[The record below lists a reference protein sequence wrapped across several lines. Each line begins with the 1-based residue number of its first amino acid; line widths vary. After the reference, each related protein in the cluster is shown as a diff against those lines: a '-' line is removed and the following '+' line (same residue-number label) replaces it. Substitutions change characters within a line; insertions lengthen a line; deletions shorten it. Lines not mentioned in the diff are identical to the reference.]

1 LFGQHAAAWGLPSGP
16 ALALKQRQAR
26 ACAQFPVRFREN
38 PIMNR
43 IDAHGLKI
51 APILFDFIAKEAAP
65 KTGISPDA
73 FWAGLAAII
82 NDLGP
87 RNRELLKVR
96 DTLQARIDDWHRA
109 HKGKA
114 FDMND
119 YTAFLKEI
127 GYLQPEPATHKVETA
142 NVDEEI
148 GKICGPQ
155 LVVPLTNARYALNA
169 ANARWGSLYDAFY
182 GTDAIP
188 HEAGESGKG
197 YNKARGDKV
206 IARAKAFLDH
216 AVPLATGSHT
226 DVVAY
231 SVIAGHLSVK
241 LKSGNSTALKS
252 ETQFA
257 GFIGEPASP
266 TAILLVN
273 NGLHV
278 DVRIDRHHV
287 IGKDDPAGVSDMI
300 LESAVS
306 TILDMED
313 SVAAVD
319 AEDKVLVYRNTLGL
333 MNGTLSADFEKAGKT
348 LKRSLH
354 PDRVYKTPSGQE
366 LKLHGRSL
374 LLMRNVGHHMF
385 TDAVLDARGEE
396 IPEGL
401 LDAAVAGLLAMHDLK
416 GNSRTSNSRTGSVYI
431 VKPKMH
437 GPDEVALTCEL
448 FGRVEKMLQLAD
460 NTLKV
465 GIMDEERRTTVNLKA
480 CIQNASK
487 RVCFINTGFLDRTG
501 DEIHTSME
509 AGAMIRKNDMKAQP
523 WIKAYEDWNVDMGLI
538 DGLPGHAQI
547 GKGMWAA
554 PDKMAD
560 MLAQKLGHPQAG
572 ATTAWVPSPTAATL
586 HALHYHQVNV
596 IARQQELAQGGPRA
610 KLSDILTIPVSQSN
624 WAPDDVKQEIDNNC
638 QGILGYVVRWIDQGV
653 GCSKVPDIH
662 DVGLMEDRATLR
674 ISSQHLA
681 NWLHQGV
688 ITRDQVME
696 SLRRMAVVVD
706 GQNKGD
712 PLYKPMAPKFDG
724 VAFQAA
730 CDLIFK
736 GREQP
741 NGYTEFIL
749 TARRREAKAAG

>member
-1 LFGQHAAAWGLPSGP
+1 M
-16 ALALKQRQAR
+16 K
-26 ACAQFPVRFREN
+26 
-38 PIMNR
+38 R

-51 APILFDFIAKEAAP
+51 APVLFDFIAKEAAP
-65 KTGISPDA
+65 KTGIDPDA
-73 FWAGLAAII
+73 FWAGLAGILR
-82 NDLGP
+82 DLGP
-87 RNRELLKVR
+87 KNRELLKVR
-96 DTLQARIDDWHRA
+96 DTLQDKIDGWHRA
-109 HKGKA
+109 HKGK
-114 FDMND
+114 FDLNA

-127 GYLQPEPATHKVETA
+127 GYLLPEPATHKVETA
-142 NVDEEI
+142 DVDEEI
-148 GKICGPQ
+148 SNICGPQ

-188 HEAGESGKG
+188 HDPSEAGRG

-206 IARAKAFLDH
+206 IAKAKAFLDS
-216 AVPLATGSHT
+216 AVPLATASHT
-226 DVVAY
+226 DVTAY
-231 SVIAGHLSVK
+231 SVIAGQLSAK
-241 LKSGNSTALKS
+241 LKSGNATALKNAA
-252 ETQFA
+252 QFA
-257 GFIGEPASP
+257 GYQGSADAPS
-266 TAILLVN
+266 AILLVN
-273 NGLHV
+273 NGLHI
-278 DVRIDRHHV
+278 DVQIDRKHP
-287 IGKDDPAGVSDMI
+287 IGKDDAAGVADMI
-300 LESAVS
+300 MEAAVS

-333 MNGTLSADFEKAGKT
+333 MNGTLSADFEKGGKT
-348 LKRSLH
+348 LTRALNA
-354 PDRVYKTPSGQE
+354 DRVYKTPDGKE

-385 TDAVLDARGEE
+385 TDAVLDENGEE
-396 IPEGL
+396 IPEGI
-401 LDAAVAGLLAMHDLK
+401 LDAAVAGLLAIHDIK
-416 GNSRTSNSRTGSVYI
+416 GNSKVRNSRTGSVYI

-437 GPDEVALTCEL
+437 GPDEVALTCEI
-448 FGRVEKMLQLAD
+448 FARVEKMLSLPSD
-460 NTLKV
+460 TMKV

-487 RVCFINTGFLDRTG
+487 RIMFINTGFLDRTG

-509 AGAMIRKNDMKAQP
+509 AGPMIRKNDMKAQP
-523 WIKAYEDWNVDMGLI
+523 WIKAYEDWNVDVGLI

-560 MLAQKLGHPQAG
+560 MLVQKLGHPQAG

-596 IARQQELAQGGPRA
+596 HARQQELAKGGPRA

-696 SLRRMAVVVD
+696 SLKRMAVVVD
-706 GQNKGD
+706 KQNAGD
-712 PLYKPMAPKFDG
+712 PLYKPMAPAFDG
-724 VAFQAA
+724 TAFKAA
-730 CDLIFK
+730 CDLVFK

-741 NGYTEFIL
+741 NGYTEYIL
-749 TARRREAKAAG
+749 TARRREAKATG

>member
-1 LFGQHAAAWGLPSGP
+1 MT
-16 ALALKQRQAR
+16 R
-26 ACAQFPVRFREN
+26 VE
-38 PIMNR
+38 
-43 IDAHGLKI
+43 AHGLKI
-51 APILFDFIAKEAAP
+51 APVLFDFIAKEATP
-65 KTGISPDA
+65 NTGIAPDA

-82 NDLGP
+82 AKLGP
-87 RNRELLKVR
+87 KNRELLAFR
-96 DTLQARIDDWHRA
+96 DTLQAKIDDWHRA

-114 FDMND
+114 FDID
-119 YTAFLKEI
+119 AYTAFLKEI
-127 GYLQPEPATHKVETA
+127 GYLLPEPPTRQVETS

-188 HEAGESGKG
+188 HDPSEAGRG

-206 IARAKAFLDH
+206 IAKAKAFLDS
-216 AVPLATGSHT
+216 AAPLATGSHT
-226 DVVAY
+226 DVTSY
-231 SVIAGHLSVK
+231 SVSGGKLAVK
-241 LKSGNSTALKS
+241 LKNGSTTALKS
-252 ETQFA
+252 AAQFA
-257 GFIGEPASP
+257 GYQGDAAAPSAV
-266 TAILLVN
+266 LLVN
-273 NGLHV
+273 NGLHI
-278 DVRIDRHHV
+278 DVTIDRNHP
-287 IGKDDPAGVSDMI
+287 IGKDDPAGVADMI
-300 LESAVS
+300 LEAAVS

-333 MNGTLSADFEKAGKT
+333 MTGTLSADFEKGGKT
-348 LKRSLH
+348 LTRSLNA
-354 PDRVYKTPSGQE
+354 DRVYKTPDGKD
-366 LKLHGRSL
+366 LTLHGRSL

-385 TDAVLDARGEE
+385 TDAVLDAKGEE
-396 IPEGL
+396 IPEGI
-401 LDAAVAGLLAMHDLK
+401 LDAAVSGLLAIHDLK
-416 GNSRTSNSRTGSVYI
+416 GKSKIKNSRTGSVYI

-437 GPDEVALTCEL
+437 GPDEIALTCEL
-448 FGRVEKMLQLAD
+448 FGEVEKLLSLPE

-480 CIQNASK
+480 CIQNAAK
-487 RVCFINTGFLDRTG
+487 RVMFINTGFLDRTG

-509 AGAMIRKNDMKAQP
+509 AGPMIRKNDMKAQP
-523 WIKAYEDWNVDMGLI
+523 WIKAYEDWNVDMGLV

-560 MLAQKLGHPQAG
+560 MLAQKIGHPQAG

-596 IARQQELAQGGPRA
+596 IARQQELAKGGPRA

-696 SLRRMAVVVD
+696 SLKRMAVVVD

-712 PLYKPMAPKFDG
+712 PLYRPMAPSFDG
-724 VAFQAA
+724 VAFKAA

>member
-1 LFGQHAAAWGLPSGP
+1 M
-16 ALALKQRQAR
+16 
-26 ACAQFPVRFREN
+26 
-38 PIMNR
+38 MNR

-51 APILFDFIAKEAAP
+51 APVLFDFIAREATP

-82 NDLGP
+82 RDLAP
-87 RNRELLKVR
+87 RNRELLALR
-96 DTLQARIDDWHRA
+96 DTLQAKIDGWHRA
-109 HKGKA
+109 NKGKP
-114 FDMND
+114 FDINA

-127 GYLQPEPATHKVETA
+127 GYLLPEPPTRKVETS
-142 NVDEEI
+142 NVDDEI

-188 HEAGESGKG
+188 HEAGEAGKG
-197 YNKARGDKV
+197 YNKARGAKV
-206 IARAKAFLDH
+206 IAKAKAFLDS

-226 DVVAY
+226 DVTAY
-231 SVIAGHLSVK
+231 SVIAGQLAVK
-241 LKSGNSTALKS
+241 LKSGNATALKS
-252 ETQFA
+252 NAQFA
-257 GFIGEPASP
+257 GC
-266 TAILLVN
+266 
-273 NGLHV
+273 
-278 DVRIDRHHV
+278 
-287 IGKDDPAGVSDMI
+287 KDDPAGVADMI
-300 LESAVS
+300 MESAVS

-319 AEDKVLVYRNTLGL
+319 AEDKVLIYRNTLGL
-333 MNGTLSADFEKAGKT
+333 MNGTLSADFEKGGKT
-348 LKRSLH
+348 LTRALN
-354 PDRVYKTPSGQE
+354 PDRVYKTSDGKQ

-385 TDAVLDARGEE
+385 TDAVLDKAGAE
-396 IPEGL
+396 IPEGI
-401 LDAAVAGLLAMHDLK
+401 LDAAVAGLLAIHDLK
-416 GNSRTSNSRTGSVYI
+416 GYSKTRNSRTGSVYV

-448 FGRVEKMLQLAD
+448 FGRVEKMLSLPE
-460 NTLKV
+460 NTMKV

-480 CIQNASK
+480 CIQNALQ
-487 RVCFINTGFLDRTG
+487 RIVFINTGFLDRTG

-509 AGAMIRKNDMKAQP
+509 AGPMIRKNDMKAQP
-523 WIKAYEDWNVDMGLI
+523 WIKAYEDWNVDVGLV

-560 MLAQKLGHPQAG
+560 MLTQKIAHPQAG

-596 IARQQELAQGGPRA
+596 QARQQELAKDGQRA

-681 NWLHQGV
+681 NWLAHGV
-688 ITRDQVME
+688 VSEAQVME
-696 SLRRMAVVVD
+696 SLKRMAVVVD
-706 GQNKGD
+706 KQNAGD
-712 PLYKPMAPKFDG
+712 PLYKPMAPSFEG
-724 VAFQAA
+724 VAFKAA
-730 CDLIFK
+730 CDLVFK

-741 NGYTEFIL
+741 NGYTEYIL
-749 TARRREAKAAG
+749 TARRREAKSAG

>member
-1 LFGQHAAAWGLPSGP
+1 LNLKAALRCRLLPR
-16 ALALKQRQAR
+16 KIQ
-26 ACAQFPVRFREN
+26 
-38 PIMNR
+38 IMNR

-51 APILFDFIAKEAAP
+51 APVLFDFIAKEATP
-65 KTGISPDA
+65 KTGISADA
-73 FWAGLAAII
+73 FWSGLAAILR
-82 NDLGP
+82 DLGP
-87 RNRELLKVR
+87 RNRELLAFR
-96 DTLQARIDDWHRA
+96 DKLQAKIDDWHRA
-109 HKGKA
+109 NKGKT
-114 FDMND
+114 FDMNA
-119 YTAFLKEI
+119 YTAFLKQI
-127 GYLQPEPATHKVETA
+127 GYLLPEPATQKVETA

-169 ANARWGSLYDAFY
+169 ANARWGSLYDALY

-188 HEAGESGKG
+188 HEPGESGKG

-206 IARAKAFLDH
+206 IARAKAFLDS
-216 AVPLATGSHT
+216 AIPLAAGSHS
-226 DVVAY
+226 DVTSY
-231 SVIAGHLSVK
+231 SVINGQLAVK
-241 LKSGNSTALKS
+241 LKNGNAASLKS
-252 ETQFA
+252 SGQFA
-257 GFIGEPASP
+257 GYQGEASAP
-266 TAILLVN
+266 SAILLVN
-273 NGLHV
+273 NGMHIELK
-278 DVRIDRHHV
+278 IDRAHM
-287 IGKDDPAGVSDMI
+287 IGKDDPAGVADVI

-319 AEDKVLVYRNTLGL
+319 ADDKVLIYRNTLGL
-333 MNGTLSADFEKAGKT
+333 MNGTLSADFEKGGAM
-348 LKRSLH
+348 LKRALN
-354 PDRVYKTPSGQE
+354 PDRIYKTSEGKE
-366 LKLHGRSL
+366 LRLHGRSL

-385 TDAVLDARGEE
+385 TDAVLDANGDE
-396 IPEGL
+396 IPEGI
-401 LDAAVAGLLAMHDLK
+401 LDAAVAGLLSIHDLK
-416 GNSRTSNSRTGSVYI
+416 GNSSTRNSRTGSVYI

-448 FGRVEKMLQLAD
+448 FGRVEKMLSLPE
-460 NTLKV
+460 NTMKI
-465 GIMDEERRTTVNLKA
+465 GIMDEERRTTINLKA
-480 CIQNASK
+480 CIQQALK
-487 RVCFINTGFLDRTG
+487 RIVFINTGFLDRTG

-509 AGAMIRKNDMKAQP
+509 AGPMIRKNDMKSQP
-523 WIKAYEDWNVDMGLI
+523 WIKAYEDWNVDIGLI

-560 MLAQKLGHPQAG
+560 MLAQKIGHPQAG

-596 IARQQELAQGGPRA
+596 LERQQQLAKGGPRA

-696 SLRRMAVVVD
+696 SLKRMAVVVD

-712 PLYKPMAPKFDG
+712 ALYKPMAPDFDTSI
-724 VAFQAA
+724 AFQAA
-730 CDLIFK
+730 CDLVFK
-736 GREQP
+736 GTSQP
-741 NGYTEFIL
+741 NGYTEPVL
-749 TARRREAKAAG
+749 HARRLELKAKQD